1 MTEKQTMKTYTMEL
15 DGKPILAFRARDDD
29 EAATFPDLIY
39 SPASRFN
46 FKKPEGTITVRP
58 ATIPERA
65 EWTAYSVWDY
75 EDHETGNDEA
85 SPNCLLVSLLED
97 DEEEM
102 RDEQ

>member
-1 MTEKQTMKTYTMEL
+1 MKTYTMEL

-39 SPASRFN
+39 SPTSRFN

-75 EDHETGNDEA
+75 EDHETDEA
-85 SPNCLLVSLLED
+85 DYDPDGLIACLNLDEEEED
-97 DEEEM
+97 DEEE
-102 RDEQ
+102 EEEEVT